1 MNILKQTSKLR
12 LLAAFAALAVL
23 STPAA
28 ALQLESTA
36 EGHGQVTVEGTSTLH
51 DWDVKGTEI
60 LGMLKVDIDDFSL
73 DAFANATVEAEVRIP
88 ARSLTSENRGMDRRM
103 YNALEA
109 SDHEFIT
116 FVLSGL
122 SQADPEDL
130 GSLTERAEDGALAL
144 FATGELTITGTTLEV
159 EVPAL
164 VYWDDGVL
172 RIEVEA
178 VIVMSEYGIDPP
190 RALMGTIRTGDEV
203 TVHAVW
209 TPASVQ

>member
-1 MNILKQTSKLR
+1 MKCFKNTDKTR
-12 LLAAFAALAVL
+12 LLVAWAALAVL
-23 STPAA
+23 VTPAA
-28 ALQLESTA
+28 ALQFESTA
-36 EGHGQVTVEGTSTLH
+36 EGQGQVTVEGTSTLH

-60 LGMLKVDIDDFSL
+60 LGKLEVDLDDFSL

-109 SDHEFIT
+109 SDHEFIR

-122 SQADPEDL
+122 SPADLDDL
-130 GSLTERAEDGALAL
+130 GSLADRAEDGALAL
-144 FATGELTITGTTLEV
+144 LAAGELTITGTAREV
-159 EVPAL
+159 ELPAL
-164 VYWDDGVL
+164 VYWNDGAL

-209 TPASVQ
+209 TPVSVQ